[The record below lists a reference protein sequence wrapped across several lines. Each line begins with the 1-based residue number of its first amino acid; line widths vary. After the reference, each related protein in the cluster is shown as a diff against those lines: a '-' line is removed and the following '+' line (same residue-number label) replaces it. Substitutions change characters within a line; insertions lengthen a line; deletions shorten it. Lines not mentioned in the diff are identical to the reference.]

1 MAEALLLIPA
11 VLVFAGVYGLS
22 YAVLSL
28 LDELVWR
35 IIRRRRVNLSRLFSG
50 TEAPAVLSE
59 RELYRLPRSIFP
71 WILVAS
77 AVGLAASW
85 ALVDG
90 PIQVAG
96 ITAGMIPLFWQRRR
110 VATVRQEIR
119 RQVAEIIQEMRLH
132 LAFGSSLAAALDALD
147 TGDRQ
152 GIVYERLRFHRAS
165 LTVSGPEVVLERL
178 AEGLRSPELSMLVRR
193 VRAARQGDM
202 SYAAALQS
210 AADDVMSEMRRQAEI
225 EVEGAPLRLLFPM
238 LMGLLPPILALVL
251 YPPAYGLI
259 SSLAGAGTTMP

>member
-1 MAEALLLIPA
+1 MAEVLLLIPA
-11 VLVFAGVYGLS
+11 VFVFAGVYGAS
-22 YAVLSL
+22 YAVLSW
-28 LDELVWR
+28 LDELIWR
-35 IIRRRRVNLSRLFSG
+35 IFRRKRVSLSRLFSG

-71 WILVAS
+71 WMLVAF
-77 AVGLAASW
+77 ALGLAASW
-85 ALVDG
+85 ALMDG

-96 ITAGMIPLFWQRRR
+96 GAAGLIPLFWQRRR
-110 VATVRQEIR
+110 VATARQEIR
-119 RQVAEIIQEMRLH
+119 RQVAEVIQEMRMH

-152 GIVYERLRFHRAS
+152 GIVYERLRFHRSS
-165 LTVSGPEVVLERL
+165 LTVSGPEAVLERL
-178 AEGLRSPELSMLVRR
+178 AEDLRSPELSMLGQR

-210 AADDVMSEMRRQAEI
+210 AADDVMSEMHRQAEI

-238 LMGLLPPILALVL
+238 LVGLLPPILSLVL

-259 SSLAGAGTTMP
+259 SSLAGAGNAMP